1 LQLKGNFR
9 FLCSTFPFLTQENIM
24 NVLNLNEVLVQTN
37 EQQAEDARI
46 RDVRLITMD
55 ELSLVGGGQDVTN
68 IG

>member
-1 LQLKGNFR
+1 
-9 FLCSTFPFLTQENIM
+9 M
-24 NVLNLNEVLVQTN
+24 NVLNLNEVLVQAN

>member
-1 LQLKGNFR
+1 
-9 FLCSTFPFLTQENIM
+9 M

>member
-1 LQLKGNFR
+1 
-9 FLCSTFPFLTQENIM
+9 M
-24 NVLNLNEVLVQTN
+24 NVLNLNEVLVQAN
-37 EQQAEDARI
+37 EQQAEDARV